1 MEIGAILKGLECL
14 EEVEKNEN
22 VEKKL
27 EGLLKFCRLMLGLK
41 RGRLVSYM
49 NNWWKC
55 KDKKYELDGVVLEK
69 VKKYEKKGD
78 SEELLKLGELFI
90 GFLEKGDWNVFGVG
104 QIVYAMDGKFGNR
117 FRRKDGFYLLVEILE
132 DFYGA
137 DEKMKKIWEFGKTM
151 LFRKQMTERRA
162 FGVWMVMIGWKRGEL
177 DLEDKETMG
186 FVDGQIR
193 DYER

>member
-1 MEIGAILKGLECL
+1 MEDVVCLEIGTISKGLECL

-27 EGLLKFCRLMLGLK
+27 GELLKFCRLMVGLK

-90 GFLEKGDWNVFGVG
+90 GFLEKGDWNVLSGPDYLCYGRQVWL
-104 QIVYAMDGKFGNR
+104 QI
-117 FRRKDGFYLLVEILE
+117 
-132 DFYGA
+132 
-137 DEKMKKIWEFGKTM
+137 
-151 LFRKQMTERRA
+151 
-162 FGVWMVMIGWKRGEL
+162 
-177 DLEDKETMG
+177 
-186 FVDGQIR
+186 
-193 DYER
+193 